1 VREKNKKESRNKFV
15 GFFSRK
21 KDEEFLK
28 KRNEELAEAMGV
40 DADEISIY
48 NHKKLHSPITDITIG
63 LIILTIIMIL
73 RLNFTLVK
81 VDGPSMQPTLDDGQ
95 FILLKKEK
103 VNRFDIAVF
112 KERLTDGG
120 ESKNIVKR
128 VIGLPGDKVTVI
140 DGVLYINDVKYEE
153 KYLDEK
159 RIAQFKLVNF
169 DTIVPEGHYFVLGDN
184 RDVSQDSRAVGN
196 FTESSLMGVRIL

>member
-1 VREKNKKESRNKFV
+1 
-15 GFFSRK
+15 
-21 KDEEFLK
+21 
-28 KRNEELAEAMGV
+28 
-40 DADEISIY
+40 
-48 NHKKLHSPITDITIG
+48 
-63 LIILTIIMIL
+63 MIL

-153 KYLDEK
+153 KYLDPK
-159 RIAQFKLVNF
+159 RTAQFKLVNF

-196 FTESSLMGVRIL
+196 FTEDSLMGVRIL

>member
-1 VREKNKKESRNKFV
+1 M
-15 GFFSRK
+15 GFFNRK

-40 DADEISIY
+40 DAEEISIY

-81 VDGPSMQPTLDDGQ
+81 VDGPSMQPTLEDGQ

-153 KYLDEK
+153 SYLDK
-159 RIAQFKLVNF
+159 NRVHQFNVVNF
-169 DTIVPEGHYFVLGDN
+169 DTIVPDGHYFVLGDN

-196 FTESSLMGVRIL
+196 FTEDSLMGVRIL